1 MVVLVG
7 GLMNIGVSFLRILLL
22 DEGITTRGVDPHLF
36 ALRLLYDIN
45 QLSDAYLILLE

>member
-1 MVVLVG
+1 MG

-22 DEGITTRGVDPHLF
+22 DEGITTTRGVDPHLF